1 MASDVIV
8 SCVQAE
14 TEKGE
19 KAYRVAFA
27 AVGEF
32 VFTFDETME
41 HCLYEEGRTE
51 DVGVLLTAVLTA
63 RMRKYIIPFC
73 AYTKRTEKQ
82 ISDRIK
88 SAFCEKNGYGG
99 AWSVYIDTAAEA
111 VTDLLVSEGYAG
123 DRKYCEAYIRS
134 LGGKAVS
141 GRLIERELE
150 KRGIPSG
157 IAAASVGEAGI
168 DEDEMC
174 ARALEKKLRSRKNAA
189 DDDGVLSDKEK
200 ASLMRFLMS
209 RGFDAGTAM
218 RALRR
223 YVPGADTE

>member
-111 VTDLLVSEGYAG
+111 VTDLLVSEQSRFGAA
-123 DRKYCEAYIRS
+123 DRKGARKKGYPVRHSGGLGRRS
-134 LGGKAVS
+134 GH
-141 GRLIERELE
+141 
-150 KRGIPSG
+150 
-157 IAAASVGEAGI
+157 
-168 DEDEMC
+168 
-174 ARALEKKLRSRKNAA
+174 
-189 DDDGVLSDKEK
+189 
-200 ASLMRFLMS
+200 
-209 RGFDAGTAM
+209 
-218 RALRR
+218 
-223 YVPGADTE
+223 